1 MKKKVPST
9 YVIVFMIIVFSA
21 ILTWFVPGGEYVD
34 SETII
39 DGKTVVKKVFTKVES
54 NPQSWQIFS
63 ALYKGFVKQSG
74 IIIFIL
80 MIGGA
85 FWIMNSSKAI
95 DVGITSFLNYTKK
108 LESNIILKKIGVENI
123 VLILIMLM
131 FSIFGA
137 VFGMSEE
144 TIPFIIIIIPLAI
157 SMGFDS
163 ITGVLMI
170 FVAAGLGFAGA
181 VLNPFTIGIAQGL
194 SNVPLY
200 SGIEYRL
207 FCWVIINIV
216 GFTYILKYA
225 HKVKKNPQTSPVYEE
240 DKYWRDKKNSIT
252 DKIEYNTPISAW
264 ITYIF
269 IIASL
274 VSFSIKF
281 SQTTLKAGD
290 LSISFPILPTLTLLF
305 ILMGLVTLK
314 KSVHFF
320 ILFLL
325 FFTMLALIVGVM
337 GYGWEIMEI
346 ATLFFTLGL
355 SSGTAMGYSPDKI
368 VKLFMEGVK
377 DIQSAA
383 LIVGLA
389 GGIIIIL
396 TDGKIVDTILNS
408 FAGLMS
414 GLGSIATVGIMFIIQ
429 TLINII
435 IPSASAKAALTMP
448 IMAPFSDIVG
458 ISRQATIMAYQFG
471 DGFTNMITPTS
482 PVLIAVLG
490 MARIPYEKWVKWVFP
505 FILILSVLGF
515 LLLIPTV
522 TMDLNG
528 F

>member
-1 MKKKVPST
+1 MKNKIPNT

-21 ILTWFVPGGEYVD
+21 ILTWFVPGGKYIKK
-34 SETII
+34 ETINN
-39 DGKTVVKKVFTKVES
+39 GKTVIENTFVNVKS
-54 NPQSWQIFS
+54 NPQTWQVFS

-95 DVGITSFLNYTKK
+95 DVGITSFLAYMKK
-108 LESNIILKKIGVENI
+108 LESNKILKKIGVENI
-123 VLILIMLM
+123 VLIMIMLL
-131 FSIFGA
+131 FSVFGA

-144 TIPFIIIIIPLAI
+144 TIPFIIIIVPLAI
-157 SMGFDS
+157 SMGYDS

-181 VLNPFTIGIAQGL
+181 FLNPFTIGIAQGL
-194 SNVPLY
+194 SDIPLY

-207 FCWVIINIV
+207 FCWVIINIL
-216 GFTYILKYA
+216 GFAYILRYA
-225 HKVKKNPQTSPVYEE
+225 HKVKQSPKKSSVYEE
-240 DKYWRDKKNSIT
+240 DKYWRDKAGTNS
-252 DKIEYNTPISAW
+252 DKIRYYTPISAW
-264 ITYIF
+264 ITYALTAIVLFIF
-269 IIASL
+269 
-274 VSFSIKF
+274 SFKYIN
-281 SQTTLKAGD
+281 TILTAGTN
-290 LSISFPILPTLTLLF
+290 SISLPILPILTGMFLL
-305 ILMGLVTLK
+305 IGLLTLK

-320 ILFLL
+320 VLFLL
-325 FFTMLALIVGVM
+325 FFTMLILIVGVM
-337 GYGWEIMEI
+337 GYEWGIMEI

-355 SSGTAMGYSPDKI
+355 VSGSAMSYSPDKI

-408 FAGLMS
+408 FASIMS
-414 GLGSIATVGIMFIIQ
+414 GLGSIATIGIMFIIQ
-429 TLINII
+429 TMINII

-448 IMAPFSDIVG
+448 IMAPFSDYVG

-505 FILILSVLGF
+505 FIIILSILGF
-515 LLLIPTV
+515 ILLIPTV
-522 TMDLNG
+522 TMNLNG